1 MNPTQEPYVMGMKRD
16 STAAIYIRKSTK
28 QEDGRSLKGQEQ
40 DCQER
45 ASRLGLARRT
55 ISVGKP
61 TLC

>member
-1 MNPTQEPYVMGMKRD
+1 MGMKRD